1 MSNSKRR
8 HSLPKEIKVLGLD
21 YEVKEY
27 EDNLTVKDAG
37 FTHVHGNLISIT
49 TGMKPKQQACTLL
62 HEVLHAV
69 FAEMGMHNS
78 PIKDGEEYIVEC
90 LSNGLIQVI
99 RDNPHLIEFLQE
111 SMSGSQQ

>member
-1 MSNSKRR
+1 MSSSNRQHK
-8 HSLPKEIKVLGLD
+8 LPKEIKVLGLD
-21 YEVKEY
+21 YEIKEY

-90 LSNGLIQVI
+90 FSNGLIQII
-99 RDNPHLIEFLQE
+99 RDNPELIAFLQE
-111 SMSGSQQ
+111 SLNGRK